1 MSPQRQVVLTMQRQI
16 HKIEMCCHITDCPV
30 PIRSGIMAPL
40 TVISQRILIRIMN
53 GENLVNNI
61 PNFSDRKA
69 FPIGNCVITVF
80 TLLLT
85 WFSTK
90 NRNENAFS
98 SIILCT
104 IPWCLETSG

>member
-16 HKIEMCCHITDCPV
+16 HKIEMCCHITDLLPCTYTF
-30 PIRSGIMAPL
+30 GY
-40 TVISQRILIRIMN
+40 N
-53 GENLVNNI
+53 GSLDCNIAKENLVNNI